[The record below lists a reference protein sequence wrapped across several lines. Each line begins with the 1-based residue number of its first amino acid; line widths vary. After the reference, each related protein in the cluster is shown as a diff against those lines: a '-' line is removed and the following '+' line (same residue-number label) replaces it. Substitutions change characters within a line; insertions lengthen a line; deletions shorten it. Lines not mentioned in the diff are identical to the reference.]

1 VNKERIVLAY
11 SGSLASSAAIA
22 WLLERHG
29 ADVVALTIDV
39 GQTEDLEEVRAR
51 ALACGALRA
60 HVVDARD
67 AFARDYVVPALARG
81 VIDAESWCRLADPLI
96 ASTLADIAAIESAD
110 AIAHAA
116 AGEGSHQ
123 RGAAL
128 DAALAAA
135 APALPVV
142 APAREWRMDAGSLAD
157 YARARSLPGA
167 LERREPHLLIRR
179 AGDPARAPQAAARLD
194 LSFEDGVP
202 VSLNGVPM
210 TLVEL
215 IESVSLIAGQ
225 YGLGHG
231 AQRPVPAAVVLRA
244 AYGAARGRHESVRLS
259 LRPGTYEIE
268 MGSEVI
274 SGGHSGVADPL
285 AAGVLDK

>member
-1 VNKERIVLAY
+1 MNTERIVLAY

-29 ADVVALTIDV
+29 AHIVTLTVDV
-39 GQTEDLEEVRAR
+39 GQTDDLEEVRTR

-67 AFARDYVVPALARG
+67 AFARDYIVPALARG
-81 VIDAESWCRLADPLI
+81 VLDAQSCWRLADRLVATRLAEI
-96 ASTLADIAAIESAD
+96 ATIESAD
-110 AIAHAA
+110 AIAHSALADDGRDRAA
-116 AGEGSHQ
+116 D
-123 RGAAL
+123 L
-128 DAALAAA
+128 DAALAAV
-135 APALPVV
+135 APNMRVL
-142 APAREWRMDAGSLAD
+142 APAREWNMDARRLAD

-167 LERREPHLLIRR
+167 AERREPHLLIRR
-179 AGDPARAPQAAARLD
+179 VVDPARAPQAAAHLD
-194 LSFEDGVP
+194 VQFEGGVP

-231 AQRPVPAAVVLRA
+231 SPRPAPAAIVFHA
-244 AYGAARGRHESVRLS
+244 AYAAARDGDESVRIALQAGS
-259 LRPGTYEIE
+259 YQIE
-268 MGSEVI
+268 TRSEVMF
-274 SGGHSGVADPL
+274 SGRSGVADPM
-285 AAGVLDK
+285 AAGALEK